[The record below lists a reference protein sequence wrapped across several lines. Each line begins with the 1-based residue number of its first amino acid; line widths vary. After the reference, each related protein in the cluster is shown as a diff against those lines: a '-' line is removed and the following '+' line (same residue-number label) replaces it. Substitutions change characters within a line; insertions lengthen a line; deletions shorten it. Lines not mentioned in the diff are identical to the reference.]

1 MNRMSRRSPAGH
13 CRPPLYLRNLDT
25 SRQQVMTAAYYDC
38 RVHGRIRDFR
48 MWRGA
53 ERGRLARPSFR
64 CGQDARAPCRPQF
77 SFPSFDLAAR
87 IVRPRGSVVIL
98 KATRNHHREVGK
110 LADQV
115 SGPLRVLVESRREQV
130 MAIAA
135 RNHASRV
142 RLFGSAARG
151 EDRPDSDIDLLVDF
165 DQGSSLFDLIRMSR
179 ELEALLGRTVDVV
192 SAGGLKSRDRAILA
206 ESVDL

>member
-1 MNRMSRRSPAGH
+1 MR
-13 CRPPLYLRNLDT
+13 
-25 SRQQVMTAAYYDC
+25 
-38 RVHGRIRDFR
+38 
-48 MWRGA
+48 W
-53 ERGRLARPSFR
+53 
-64 CGQDARAPCRPQF
+64 
-77 SFPSFDLAAR
+77 
-87 IVRPRGSVVIL
+87 
-98 KATRNHHREVGK
+98 K
-110 LADQV
+110 LGDQV

-135 RNHASRV
+135 RHHASRV

-179 ELEALLGRTVDVV
+179 ELETLLGRAVDVV

>member
-1 MNRMSRRSPAGH
+1 
-13 CRPPLYLRNLDT
+13 
-25 SRQQVMTAAYYDC
+25 MTA
-38 RVHGRIRDFR
+38 
-48 MWRGA
+48 
-53 ERGRLARPSFR
+53 S
-64 CGQDARAPCRPQF
+64 
-77 SFPSFDLAAR
+77 AR
-87 IVRPRGSVVIL
+87 IVRPCGSIVIL
-98 KATRNHHREVGK
+98 KAIGNRHREVGK

-135 RNHASRV
+135 RHHASRV

-179 ELEALLGRTVDVV
+179 ELEALLGRAVDVV

>member
-1 MNRMSRRSPAGH
+1 
-13 CRPPLYLRNLDT
+13 
-25 SRQQVMTAAYYDC
+25 
-38 RVHGRIRDFR
+38 
-48 MWRGA
+48 
-53 ERGRLARPSFR
+53 
-64 CGQDARAPCRPQF
+64 
-77 SFPSFDLAAR
+77 
-87 IVRPRGSVVIL
+87 
-98 KATRNHHREVGK
+98 

-179 ELEALLGRTVDVV
+179 ELEALLGRAVDVV